1 MEDNNKVKIYY
12 VSERNNNINNE
23 LELITQNADIYYKD
37 TSTDTFKLLL
47 LYRKNEIPN
56 KYLKPLSE
64 IKSIKEIKL
73 QNGKSLIIDKPSEF
87 NIKNGKYFN
96 IIKPIIGIVND
107 YLKYIYNIINNIDYE
122 ILTTFYI
129 NKNTSS
135 ISKLDISKLDISK
148 LDTSKLDTSNFNII
162 INPNNQEL
170 IYKQYGFK
178 INISNNDL
186 IIYNTQ
192 SQLNITKSLILTSK
206 TKPKIQIKLI

>member
-1 MEDNNKVKIYY
+1 MEDINKVKIYY

-23 LELITQNADIYYKD
+23 LELISQNADIYYKD
-37 TSTDTFKLLL
+37 ILTNKFKLLL

-56 KYLKPLSE
+56 KYLKSLSK

-73 QNGKSLIIDKPSEF
+73 QNGKSLKIDKPSEF

-129 NKNTSS
+129 NKNTNSLN
-135 ISKLDISKLDISK
+135 KE
-148 LDTSKLDTSNFNII
+148 DTSNLDVSNLDTSNFNII
-162 INPNNQEL
+162 INANNQEL

-192 SQLNITKSLILTSK
+192 AQLNITKSLILGSK
-206 TKPKIQIKLI
+206 PKPKIEIKLI

>member
-1 MEDNNKVKIYY
+1 MEDNIKIYY
-12 VSERNNNINNE
+12 VSERNNINEEDKLNE
-23 LELITQNADIYYKD
+23 IELITENADIYYKD
-37 TSTDTFKLLL
+37 KITNKFNLLL

-56 KYLKPLSE
+56 KYLKSLSE

-73 QNGKSLIIDKPSEF
+73 QNGKTLKIDKPSQF
-87 NIKNGKYFN
+87 NLKNGNYFN
-96 IIKPIIGIVND
+96 ILKPIIGIVND
-107 YLKYIYNIINNIDYE
+107 YLKYIYTIVNNIDYE

-135 ISKLDISKLDISK
+135 ISKLDKFKLDV
-148 LDTSKLDTSNFNII
+148 SNFNII

-192 SQLNITKSLILTSK
+192 SQLNITKSLILATK
-206 TKPKIQIKLI
+206 TKPKLEIKLI

>member
-1 MEDNNKVKIYY
+1 MEDNNKIKIYY
-12 VSERNNNINNE
+12 VSERSNNINNE
-23 LELITQNADIYYKD
+23 IELITQNADIYYKD

-73 QNGKSLIIDKPSEF
+73 QNGKSLKIDKPSEF
-87 NIKNGKYFN
+87 NLKNGNYFN
-96 IIKPIIGIVND
+96 ILKPIIGIAND
-107 YLKYIYNIINNIDYE
+107 YLKYIYTIINNIDYE
-122 ILTTFYI
+122 ILTTFYV

-135 ISKLDISKLDISK
+135 ISNLDK
-148 LDTSKLDTSNFNII
+148 SNFNII

-170 IYKQYGFK
+170 IYKRYGFK

-192 SQLNITKSLILTSK
+192 SELNITKSLILASK
-206 TKPKIQIKLI
+206 TKPKIEIKLI

>member
-1 MEDNNKVKIYY
+1 MEDNNKIKIYY
-12 VSERNNNINNE
+12 VSERSNNINNE

-37 TSTDTFKLLL
+37 TTTNTFKLLL

-73 QNGKSLIIDKPSEF
+73 QNGKSLKIDKPSEF
-87 NIKNGKYFN
+87 NLKNGNYFN
-96 IIKPIIGIVND
+96 ILKPIIGIAND
-107 YLKYIYNIINNIDYE
+107 YLKYIYTIINNIDYE

-135 ISKLDISKLDISK
+135 ISKLDTSKLDK
-148 LDTSKLDTSNFNII
+148 SKLDTSNFNII

-170 IYKQYGFK
+170 IYKRYGFK

-192 SQLNITKSLILTSK
+192 SEINITKSLILASK
-206 TKPKIQIKLI
+206 TKPKIEIKLI